1 MKLNFRNI
9 YFVIRISDLVS
20 KRKETTVYR
29 LEAFLALNNAVSGQ
43 KWNSSSAERCVTCC
57 LAVL

>member
-43 KWNSSSAERCVTCC
+43 K
-57 LAVL
+57 